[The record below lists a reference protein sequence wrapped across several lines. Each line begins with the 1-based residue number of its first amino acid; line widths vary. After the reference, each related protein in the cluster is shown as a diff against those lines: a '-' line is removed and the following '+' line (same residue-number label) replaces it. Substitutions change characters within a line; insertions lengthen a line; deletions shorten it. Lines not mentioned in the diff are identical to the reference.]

1 MGVKEEFM
9 NDLSVTYCMVVSSL
23 CTLVLYLLVAFVRW
37 DILWIATL
45 DTWEM
50 SSRFFLLIMGTA
62 LSFMLSA
69 SVLYVLN
76 DSK

>member
-1 MGVKEEFM
+1 M